1 MTMAEFLV
9 IRIGDDANAHASWIA
24 VDGAGTRRTPPVMGP
39 LEEAVKDVR
48 DREVIVLVPAGEAST
63 LTCDL
68 PAKGARLRAALPFA
82 LEEQVADEI
91 ENLHFAP
98 GVRRAGG
105 DLPVAVVSHARMHAW
120 LDRLREA
127 GIRPSRLV
135 PEDHGLAFVPNTLS
149 LLVAGDQMI
158 FNDGAD
164 LQFVIQGV
172 GPVDVLMAAGI
183 LDEHGRVADEA
194 AERSKHLLV
203 YCEPTDQQRFADDWN
218 SLLQQLDSVD
228 INLLPDGVLPRLAV
242 TVASGAGVNLLQ
254 GTYGETTDMG
264 AVFRPWRYAAMLLV
278 AVGVLGIA
286 GKAIDYVRL
295 SSEETTL
302 KEQFTA
308 EYRKIRPDDT
318 REVMDPLGT
327 VTSIR
332 RSFGAPGSA
341 PAVFLPTLQQLAMAM
356 QQNKDAQ
363 IVAISYRAGVV
374 DVRLTAPDVATLDN
388 IQKTVSQSSRF
399 SASIQSTDRVG
410 DQVNS
415 RIQIR
420 EVGT

>member
-1 MTMAEFLV
+1 VTMAEFLV
-9 IRIGDDANAHASWIA
+9 IRLGTDATVPASWIA
-24 VDGAGTRRTPPVMGP
+24 VDDAGTRRTPPVMGP
-39 LEEAVKDVR
+39 LEEARKDVG

-98 GVRRAGG
+98 GTRRSGG
-105 DLPVAVVSHARMHAW
+105 NLPVAVVAHERMNAW
-120 LDRLREA
+120 LERLREA
-127 GIRPSRLV
+127 GIRPARLI

-149 LLVAGDQMI
+149 LLVDGDQMI
-158 FNDGAD
+158 FNDGVD
-164 LQFVIQGV
+164 LQFVIHGV

-183 LDEHGRVADEA
+183 LDEHGRVADDA

-203 YCEPTDQQRFADDWN
+203 YCLPTDEQRFADDWR

-254 GTYGETTDMG
+254 GSYGESTDVG
-264 AVFRPWRYAAMLLV
+264 ALFRPWRYAAMLLV
-278 AVGVLGIA
+278 GLGVLGVA

-295 SSEETTL
+295 SSEEAAL

-332 RSFGAPGSA
+332 RSFGTPGSA
-341 PAVFLPTLQQLAMAM
+341 PAVFLPTLQQLALAI
-356 QQNKDAQ
+356 QQNKDAGIQ
-363 IVAISYRAGVV
+363 AISYRAGVV
-374 DVRLTAPDVATLDN
+374 DVRLTAPDVATLDR
-388 IQKTVSQSSRF
+388 IEKGISQSDRF
-399 SASIQSTDRVG
+399 IATIQSTDRVG

-420 EVGT
+420 EVGL

>member
-1 MTMAEFLV
+1 MAEFLV
-9 IRIGDDANAHASWIA
+9 IRLNADENAPASWIA
-24 VDGAGTRRTPPVMGP
+24 VDDAGTRRTPPVIGP
-39 LEEAVKDVR
+39 LNEAYKDVG
-48 DREVIVLVPAGEAST
+48 DREVIVIVPAGETST

-98 GVRRAGG
+98 GTRRPGG
-105 DLPVAVVSHARMHAW
+105 NLPVVVVAHDK
-120 LDRLREA
+120 LDRWLERLQEA
-127 GIRPSRLV
+127 GIRPSRMI

-149 LLVAGDQMI
+149 LLAAEDQI
-158 FNDGAD
+158 VFNDGD
-164 LQFVIQGV
+164 ELEFVMQGV
-172 GPVDVLMAAGI
+172 TPVDVLMAAGI
-183 LDEHGRVADEA
+183 LGDEGLADEA
-194 AERSKHLLV
+194 QEASRHLLV
-203 YCEPTDQQRFADDWN
+203 YCEPTDEQLFSEDWN
-218 SLLQQLDSVD
+218 RLRQHLDSVD

-242 TVASGAGVNLLQ
+242 TVASGTGVNLLQ
-254 GTYGETTDMG
+254 GPYGESTDFG
-264 AVFRPWRYAAMLLV
+264 ALFRPWRYAAMLLI
-278 AVGVLGIA
+278 ALGVLGVA

-295 SSEETTL
+295 ASEEAAL
-302 KEQFTA
+302 KEQFAA

-332 RSFGAPGSA
+332 RSFGRPGSA
-341 PAVFLPTLQQLAMAM
+341 PAVFLPTLQQLAMAV
-356 QQNKDAQ
+356 QENKDAEIQ
-363 IVAISYRAGVV
+363 AISYRAGVI
-374 DVRLTAPDVATLDN
+374 DVRLTAPDVATLDR
-388 IQKTVSQSSRF
+388 IEKSVSQSSRF

-420 EVGT
+420 EAGS

>member
-1 MTMAEFLV
+1 MAEYLV
-9 IRIGDDANAHASWIA
+9 IRLGADENALASWIA
-24 VDGAGTRRTPPVMGP
+24 VDDAGTRRTPPVMGP
-39 LEEAVKDVR
+39 LEEARKDVGDR
-48 DREVIVLVPAGEAST
+48 DVIVLVPAGETAT

-68 PAKGARLRAALPFA
+68 PAKGARLRAALPYA

-98 GVRRAGG
+98 GARRAGG
-105 DLPVAVVSHARMHAW
+105 DLPVVVVSHEQMTGW
-120 LDRLREA
+120 LAQLREA
-127 GIRPSRLV
+127 GIRPSRIV

-149 LLVAGDQMI
+149 MLVAENQVV
-158 FNDGAD
+158 FNDGAEM
-164 LQFVIQGV
+164 QFVMQDVTPI
-172 GPVDVLMAAGI
+172 DVLTAAGI
-183 LDEHGRVADEA
+183 LGEDGVAEEA
-194 AERSKHLLV
+194 AERPGHLLV
-203 YCEPTDQQRFADDWN
+203 YCEPTDEQLFANEWN
-218 SLLQQLDSVD
+218 QLRQHLDSVD
-228 INLLPDGVLPRLAV
+228 INLLPDGALPRLAV

-254 GTYGETTDMG
+254 GSYGESTDIG
-264 AVFRPWRYAAMLLV
+264 ALFRPWRYAAMLLLGL
-278 AVGVLGIA
+278 GVLGVA
-286 GKAIDYVRL
+286 GKAIDYFRL
-295 SSEETTL
+295 TSEEAAL

-341 PAVFLPTLQQLAMAM
+341 PAVFLPSLQQLAIAM
-356 QQNKDAQ
+356 QESEDAA

-374 DVRLTAPDVATLDN
+374 DVRLTAPDVATLDK
-388 IQKTVSQSSRF
+388 IQKSVSQSSRF
-399 SASIQSTDRVG
+399 TASIQSTDRVG

-420 EVGT
+420 EVGS

>member
-1 MTMAEFLV
+1 MAEYLV
-9 IRIGDDANAHASWIA
+9 IRLGADEHGLASWIA
-24 VDGAGTRRTPPVMGP
+24 VDDAGTRRTPPVMGP
-39 LEEAVKDVR
+39 LEEARKDVG
-48 DREVIVLVPAGEAST
+48 DREVIVLVPAGQTST

-68 PAKGARLRAALPFA
+68 PAKGARLRAALPYA

-98 GVRRAGG
+98 GARRAGG
-105 DLPVAVVSHARMHAW
+105 DLPVVVVAHEQMTAW
-120 LDRLREA
+120 LAQLHEA
-127 GIRPSRLV
+127 GIRASRMV

-149 LLVAGDQMI
+149 LLVAENQI
-158 FNDGAD
+158 AFNDGSEM
-164 LQFVIQGV
+164 QFVIQDV
-172 GPVDVLMAAGI
+172 TPIDVLTAAGI
-183 LDEHGRVADEA
+183 LDEDGIAEEA
-194 AERSKHLLV
+194 AERPRHLLV
-203 YCEPTDQQRFADDWN
+203 YCEPTDEQLFADDWN
-218 SLLQQLDSVD
+218 QLRQYLDSVD
-228 INLLPDGVLPRLAV
+228 INLLPDGALPRLAV

-254 GTYGETTDMG
+254 GSYGEATDVG
-264 AVFRPWRYAAMLLV
+264 ALFRPWRYAAMLLL
-278 AVGVLGIA
+278 ALGVLGFA
-286 GKAIDYVRL
+286 GKAIDYYRL
-295 SSEETTL
+295 TSEEAAL

-341 PAVFLPTLQQLAMAM
+341 PAVFLPTLQQLAIAM
-356 QQNKDAQ
+356 QESQDAA

-374 DVRLTAPDVATLDN
+374 DVRLTAPDVATLDK
-388 IQKTVSQSSRF
+388 IQKSVSQSTRF

-420 EVGT
+420 EVGS

>member
-1 MTMAEFLV
+1 MAEFLV
-9 IRIGDDANAHASWIA
+9 IRLGADENAHASWIA
-24 VDGAGTRRTPPVMGP
+24 VDDAGTRRTPPVMGP
-39 LEEAVKDVR
+39 LEEALKDVG
-48 DREVIVLVPAGEAST
+48 DREVIVLAPAGETST

-98 GVRRAGG
+98 GPRRAAG
-105 DLPVAVVSHARMHAW
+105 DLPVVVVAHDKMGAW
-120 LDRLREA
+120 LARLQEA
-127 GIRPSRLV
+127 GIRPARLI

-149 LLVAGDQMI
+149 MLVAENQVV
-158 FNDGAD
+158 FNNGAD
-164 LQFVIQGV
+164 LAFVMQGV
-172 GPVDVLMAAGI
+172 SPTDALMAAGI
-183 LDEHGRVADEA
+183 LGENGLADA
-194 AERSKHLLV
+194 ATENPGHLLV
-203 YCEPTDQQRFADDWN
+203 YCEPTDEQRFSEEW
-218 SLLQQLDSVD
+218 SRLRQYLDSVD

-242 TVASGAGVNLLQ
+242 TVASGSGVNLLQ
-254 GTYGETTDMG
+254 GRYGESTDVG
-264 AVFRPWRYAAMLLV
+264 ALVRPWRYVAMLLV
-278 AVGVLGIA
+278 ALGVLGIA
-286 GKAIDYVRL
+286 GKGIDYVRL
-295 SSEETTL
+295 TAEETAL

-341 PAVFLPTLQQLAMAM
+341 PAVFLPLLQQLALAM
-356 QQNKDAQ
+356 QENKDADIQ
-363 IVAISYRAGVV
+363 AISYRAGVV
-374 DVRLTAPDVATLDN
+374 DVRLTAPDVATLDR
-388 IQKTVSQSSRF
+388 IEKGISQSDRF
-399 SASIQSTDRVG
+399 NATIQSTDRVG

-420 EVGT
+420 EVGS